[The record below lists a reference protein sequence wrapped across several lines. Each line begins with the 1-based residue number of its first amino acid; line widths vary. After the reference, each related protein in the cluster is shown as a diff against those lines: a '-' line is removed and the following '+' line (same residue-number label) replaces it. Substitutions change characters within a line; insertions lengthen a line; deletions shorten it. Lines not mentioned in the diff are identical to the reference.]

1 MSDLKEIIAPTQ
13 GEGIL
18 REEVWDRLFIEVIPN
33 IATDEAS
40 HDCHEHGSNE
50 TERTITRD

>member
-1 MSDLKEIIAPTQ
+1 LSDLKEIIAPTQ
-13 GEGIL
+13 GQGIL
-18 REEVWDRLFIEVIPN
+18 REEVWERLFIEVIPN